1 MGGRS
6 KQRAKAKIEDA
17 TQGVIEGSL
26 ISRLGGARA
35 SGRRSVDAGTAA
47 GLDGRRRR
55 VDVEAELGDGEREA
69 LRAYKAAREHQ
80 PGASAQ
86 PFETVRVHRGL
97 GVHQLVL
104 VPRAT
109 GDAMPCQPKAGPAGT
124 DRRDA
129 CRGDDN
135 GVGGPHDD
143 GGAVPVTPCPQS
155 ARPGAP
161 INYVDDST
169 RARRAVFP
177 GAPWR

>member
-6 KQRAKAKIEDA
+6 RQRAKAKIEDA
-17 TQGVIEGSL
+17 TQGVIDGTL
-26 ISRLGGARA
+26 TSRLGAARA
-35 SGRRSVDAGTAA
+35 SARRSVDAGTAA

-55 VDVEAELGDGEREA
+55 VDVEGDLGDGERGA
-69 LRAYKAAREHQ
+69 LRARKAAREHQ

-86 PFETVRVHRGL
+86 PFEIIRVHRGL

-104 VPRAT
+104 VPRTTA
-109 GDAMPCQPKAGPAGT
+109 DAMPCQPKAGLAAT
-124 DRRDA
+124 DRHGA
-129 CRGDDN
+129 CRCDGD

-177 GAPWR
+177 GVPWR